1 MAFRISASLGDLKHS
16 FRFDKTAPAM
26 AHVEVVIDDERI
38 DWLNASRLL
47 RGMADRLLECGFEW
61 RTTA

>member
-1 MAFRISASLGDLKHS
+1 
-16 FRFDKTAPAM
+16 M